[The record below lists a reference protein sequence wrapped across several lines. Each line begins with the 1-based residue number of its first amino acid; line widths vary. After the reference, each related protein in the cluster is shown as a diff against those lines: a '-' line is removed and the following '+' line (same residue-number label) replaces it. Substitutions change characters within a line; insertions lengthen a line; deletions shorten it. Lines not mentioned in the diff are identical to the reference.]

1 MMVLNSKCEQLNM
14 EKKMAIKE
22 RKKVSLMSDDQID
35 KLQDLERTQDLMEV
49 QNLKLKEDLLSF
61 KRRNKELVNN
71 VEDLRNQVN
80 LLKKEKENLSRE
92 IKRKMSTIESTQY
105 ESKEFLSPTFIMEEL
120 EKTIEFLE
128 KTIGEHK
135 NEIIILKENSK
146 KELKLLEEIHE
157 KERGNL
163 ISQISSLEAEI
174 LSMRKEKNNADIS
187 IELLKEEIK
196 KELENLKCL
205 KKKELKR
212 EIHEIKFLLKS
223 SRENDQSSSSLNS
236 PYVLKLKQQL
246 KEALD
251 DLRTSKRQRRIL
263 SEEKHEMEEMI
274 ETSTKSRDDLGERY
288 MELLRENY
296 KASSALKESEEEFK
310 MILSKYEKAV
320 SAMSSQQYLLEN
332 QSQTIANLENE
343 KAELEGRVER
353 SAGTSDVNTELSD
366 TEKYLRVTMLSL
378 EAKFTFEAENCKRL
392 ISVNNKLKQ
401 RLERSESECTAL
413 LSKSEKAE
421 QSHKSLQSKLRTLRA
436 ECLTWKNKE
445 LKTQELRSRAE
456 QSLKISEAEVLSLK
470 QNLETANRRIKSLQ
484 LDLFLNSEFDSDLF
498 SEDDSDDH

>member
-61 KRRNKELVNN
+61 KRRNTELVNN
-71 VEDLRNQVN
+71 LEDLRNQVN

-92 IKRKMSTIESTQY
+92 IERKMSTIESTQY

-274 ETSTKSRDDLGERY
+274 ETSTKSRDDSF
-288 MELLRENY
+288 MTKLRRFT
-296 KASSALKESEEEFK
+296 KKKFTSTPRA
-310 MILSKYEKAV
+310 
-320 SAMSSQQYLLEN
+320 EN
-332 QSQTIANLENE
+332 QNVIDFI
-343 KAELEGRVER
+343 
-353 SAGTSDVNTELSD
+353 DV
-366 TEKYLRVTMLSL
+366 
-378 EAKFTFEAENCKRL
+378 F
-392 ISVNNKLKQ
+392 
-401 RLERSESECTAL
+401 
-413 LSKSEKAE
+413 
-421 QSHKSLQSKLRTLRA
+421 
-436 ECLTWKNKE
+436 
-445 LKTQELRSRAE
+445 
-456 QSLKISEAEVLSLK
+456 
-470 QNLETANRRIKSLQ
+470 
-484 LDLFLNSEFDSDLF
+484 
-498 SEDDSDDH
+498 